1 MEIRGV
7 LETSV
12 YATDLDAAERFY
24 ASVLGLE
31 RIARAAGRHVF
42 FRCGDAVFLIFN
54 PDSTRELA
62 AASSGPVPGHGT
74 RGPGHVAFRARA
86 SELQAWR
93 ERLERHG
100 VAIEHEQ
107 SWPRGGESFYFR
119 DPAGNLLEMATPEIW
134 GVTDGT

>member
-42 FRCGDAVFLIFN
+42 FSSNRGDYEDRGLSPFQPFGEGGA
-54 PDSTRELA
+54 TMQYY
-62 AASSGPVPGHGT
+62 PVPEEILEDPEAL
-74 RGPGHVAFRARA
+74 RGWVDKAIAVAARKKIGRNRRAKWSRK
-86 SELQAWR
+86 S
-93 ERLERHG
+93 G
-100 VAIEHEQ
+100 
-107 SWPRGGESFYFR
+107 SRGEG
-119 DPAGNLLEMATPEIW
+119 
-134 GVTDGT
+134 